1 MPTDPA
7 LVAQESA
14 ARALYNAQRFE
25 EAAQKFL
32 VTSGLYLGAAGAADS
47 ERAAQDAK
55 TKLADQE
62 KQKALLLQLADL
74 SRRSYEQEHLDAVK
88 AETEA
93 KAAEKYQEAS
103 RLAAEAQSKR

>member
-7 LVAQESA
+7 LAAQESA

-32 VTSGLYLGAAGAADS
+32 VTSGLYLGAADS

-88 AETEA
+88 AETET